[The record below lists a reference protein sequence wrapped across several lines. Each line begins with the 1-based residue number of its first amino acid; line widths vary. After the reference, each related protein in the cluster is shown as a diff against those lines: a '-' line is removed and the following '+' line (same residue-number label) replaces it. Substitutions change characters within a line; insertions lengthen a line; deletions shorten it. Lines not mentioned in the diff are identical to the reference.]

1 MKYDFDKI
9 IDRRNTGSVKWDLIK
24 SDSSAEEILP
34 MWVADMDFLCP
45 EPVVRAI
52 ENRAEHH
59 IYGYPM
65 ALDSCYE
72 SIIEK
77 VERDYGWK
85 IEKQWIVY
93 CDGVVGGL
101 YSSVKAFAGI
111 GEDVIIQEPV
121 YFPFRKAVEENQC
134 KVKNNCLIFDGIRYV
149 MDYEDL
155 NKYFNDNITII
166 NNHAKVM
173 ILCSPHNPVG
183 RVWTRDEL
191 IKLGEICLANNCI
204 IIADEIHCDL
214 ALNGNNHTT
223 FASISEE
230 FANNSVTFIAP
241 SKTFNVAGL
250 SEAVAIIPNKVIRDK
265 FIAARAGA
273 SSGNVF
279 GKVALEAAYRYG
291 DEYLTQLKVYL
302 EGNINYLTDYIER
315 KIPKLKVIKPEG
327 TYLLWLDM
335 RELGLSSTE
344 LNDFLIHE
352 AKLKFNDG
360 AMFGEGGEGF
370 QRINI
375 GCPRSYIEEAL
386 TRLERA
392 LIKGNLL

>member
-9 IDRRNTGSVKWDLIK
+9 IDRRGTGSVKWDLIK
-24 SDSSAEEILP
+24 SGLTEKEILP
-34 MWVADMDFLCP
+34 MWVADMDFICP
-45 EPVVRAI
+45 QPVTRAI
-52 ENRAEHH
+52 ENRARHP
-59 IYGYPM
+59 IYGYPT

-77 VERDYGWK
+77 VERDYSWK
-85 IEKQWIVY
+85 VEKEWIVY

-101 YSSVKAFAGI
+101 YSSVNAFTDKG
-111 GEDVIIQEPV
+111 GDVIIQEPV
-121 YFPFRKAVEENQC
+121 YFPFRSAVEGNKC
-134 KVKNNCLIFDGIRYV
+134 FVKNNGLIFDGERYV

-155 NKYFNDNITII
+155 NMYFDDDKIKKGS
-166 NNHAKVM
+166 HAKIM
-173 ILCSPHNPVG
+173 ILCNPHNPVG
-183 RVWTRDEL
+183 RVWDREEL
-191 IKLGEICLANNCI
+191 IKLGRICLDNNCI

-214 ALNGNNHTT
+214 TLYENKHTT

-230 FANNSVTFIAP
+230 FANQSITFIAP

-250 SEAVAIIPNKVIRDK
+250 CEAVAIIPNKDIRDK
-265 FIAARAGA
+265 FIAERIGA

-291 DEYLTQLKVYL
+291 DEYLEQLKEYL
-302 EGNINYLTDYIER
+302 EGNINFFMDYVEK
-315 KIPKLKVIKPEG
+315 KIPRLKVMKPEA
-327 TYLLWLDM
+327 TYLLWVDM
-335 RELGLSSTE
+335 RELGISSTE
-344 LNDFLIHE
+344 INEFLINE

-360 AMFGEGGEGF
+360 AMFGYGGEGF

-386 TRLERA
+386 RRLEEA
-392 LIKGNLL
+392 LTKRNLL

>member
-1 MKYDFDKI
+1 
-9 IDRRNTGSVKWDLIK
+9 
-24 SDSSAEEILP
+24 
-34 MWVADMDFLCP
+34 
-45 EPVVRAI
+45 
-52 ENRAEHH
+52 
-59 IYGYPM
+59 
-65 ALDSCYE
+65 
-72 SIIEK
+72 
-77 VERDYGWK
+77 
-85 IEKQWIVY
+85 
-93 CDGVVGGL
+93 
-101 YSSVKAFAGI
+101 
-111 GEDVIIQEPV
+111 
-121 YFPFRKAVEENQC
+121 
-134 KVKNNCLIFDGIRYV
+134 

-250 SEAVAIIPNKVIRDK
+250 SEAVAIIPNKVIRHK

-335 RELGLSSTE
+335 RELGLSSAE

-392 LIKGNLL
+392 LINGNLL